1 MTGPTSVLATTSAT
15 SYGGRSGGKVSLT
28 GDGGSNGRLWFHMEH
43 AKGLGG
49 SGEGTNP
56 EQLFALGY
64 ATCFNSAL
72 LFVAAAQKI
81 DASKAQVTCDV
92 GIGKNESGGFALQ
105 AKLTV
110 KIPGVEAAQAQALVD
125 AAHQVCPYSN
135 ATRGNMP
142 VELVVAS

>member
-1 MTGPTSVLATTSAT
+1 MTGPTSVLYNVTAHAT
-15 SYGGRSGGKVSLT
+15 GGRDGKAHLD
-28 GDGGSNGRLWFHMEH
+28 GDKVWFAM
-43 AKGLGG
+43 ALPKDMGG
-49 SGEGTNP
+49 SGLGSNP

-72 LFVAAAQKI
+72 LFVAGQKKL
-81 DASKAQVTCDV
+81 DASKAKVSCEV
-92 GIGKNESGGFALQ
+92 GIGRSEAGGFALQ

-110 KIPGVEAAQAQALVD
+110 KIPGMDASQAKELVE

-142 VELVVAS
+142 VELVVE